1 MTGHATIDE
10 TDRLIL
16 AELKKNARASFTEIG
31 AAVGL
36 TRPAVRERIRRLE
49 DEGVIMGYTALVDP
63 APLGSP
69 IRAVI
74 TIKLKQN
81 VSGDTSADAI
91 SRQLLS
97 LPEVRR
103 FINVTGDTD
112 GIVEADFPT
121 MAAIDAF
128 YNRIS
133 RMGYLMTTY
142 LVLYDSAD
150 RKEPE

>member
-1 MTGHATIDE
+1 MTNHETIDA

-31 AAVGL
+31 GVVGL

-74 TIKLKQN
+74 TLKLKQN

-103 FINVTGDTD
+103 FVNVTGDID
-112 GIVEADFPT
+112 GVVEADFPT
-121 MAAIDAF
+121 MGDIDAF
-128 YNRIS
+128 YNKVS

-150 RKEPE
+150 RKEPD